1 MQSEHDDERF
11 LTCTSA
17 CSNQQ
22 TKDIMSANEAR
33 SKKSS
38 QRTTVP
44 GKERKEAE
52 HAQNDDEEDEGGVTG
67 NDDADREK
75 QSMSTVIT
83 LDRI

>member
-1 MQSEHDDERF
+1 MRAATNKQKISCQP
-11 LTCTSA
+11 TTT
-17 CSNQQ
+17 
-22 TKDIMSANEAR
+22 TKPGQ
-33 SKKSS
+33 KKSP
-38 QRTTVP
+38 QRITVA

-75 QSMSTVIT
+75 QSMSSVIT